1 MRDVE
6 PIREALRTQPF
17 RPFELKMVDGTLFT
31 VEHPDWIKIP
41 PVKRPRELWFIAVHG
56 EGDDEGRCGP
66 TRSGRRGRRP
76 AATRPTPPRRR
87 PAVGR
92 GPRPGGS
99 G

>member
-56 EGDDEGRCGP
+56 EGDDEDYRTHWIDIGLVSQVIVPGIAEVHRA
-66 TRSGRRGRRP
+66 P
-76 AATRPTPPRRR
+76 A
-87 PAVGR
+87 GSEDD
-92 GPRPGGS
+92 GG
-99 G
+99 